1 MIYFSKIKD
10 VSRASDICRRNTIID
25 VCVMLSSIKFDGR
38 KFLKTYN
45 LHSVVDFIPF
55 TPPPVVCHSFEAGWA
70 VRVSAAYT
78 SLPPH
83 SVGLP
88 SARVLDTKYFPF
100 CPRVTP
106 RWLLHPPLSHPLP
119 PFFALAAEANIVLTK
134 KEGRGGDERGLLQS
148 LMGLAMD
155 RGSAFKTRR

>member
-1 MIYFSKIKD
+1 MTFIERNKNKLHIETHIKKKKLIYFSKTKD
-10 VSRASDICRRNTIID
+10 ASRASDICRRDTIID
-25 VCVMLSSIKFDGR
+25 VCVMLSFIRFDGR

-55 TPPPVVCHSFEAGWA
+55 TPPLVVCHSFEAGWA

-106 RWLLHPPLSHPLP
+106 LDGSSILLCLI
-119 PFFALAAEANIVLTK
+119 PFL
-134 KEGRGGDERGLLQS
+134 RSLLWP
-148 LMGLAMD
+148 
-155 RGSAFKTRR
+155 RRRISFW

>member
-1 MIYFSKIKD
+1 MLLEHLIYAEEI
-10 VSRASDICRRNTIID
+10 R
-25 VCVMLSSIKFDGR
+25 SSTYVLCFRPSGSTHIHFDGR

-55 TPPPVVCHSFEAGWA
+55 TPPLVVCHSFEAGWA

-100 CPRVTP
+100 CPRVAPLDGSSILLCLTP
-106 RWLLHPPLSHPLP
+106 FLRSLLWP
-119 PFFALAAEANIVLTK
+119 
-134 KEGRGGDERGLLQS
+134 
-148 LMGLAMD
+148 
-155 RGSAFKTRR
+155 RRRISFW